1 LHIACLIHSLNGGG
15 AERVMAGLASRLS
28 ERSHRVTL
36 LTLDDAR
43 ADKHGVAPAVQRVP
57 LDVMG
62 ESRHPLQAVWNN
74 WHRRNRLRT
83 AIGDL
88 APDVVLSFCDR
99 TNVLALLAIGSLG
112 IPVVVAERSDPRFQP
127 IGRGWDWLRRH
138 HYRRAARL
146 VALTPASA
154 AAMQGWHAAPVT
166 VIPSA
171 IELPPPSPQ
180 TDTSS
185 DAPSFGDGRKHLLA
199 VGRLAR
205 EKGFDRL
212 LDSFANL
219 APHHPAWDL
228 WIAGEGPER
237 DALLRQRQR
246 RGLEGRVELLG
257 WQSEIAPW
265 YRRADLFVLPSRY
278 EGFPSALLEAMAGG
292 LACVA
297 IDCPSGP
304 RAILVPDRDGL
315 LVPPQ
320 PASALHEPLDRLMR
334 DAQLRQQFGEAGRRR
349 AADFGWPAMV
359 DAYENLLREVV
370 AEASASPHPAPPF
383 PR

>member
-36 LTLDDAR
+36 LTLDDGR
-43 ADKHGVAPAVQRVP
+43 DDKHRVAPAVQRVP
-57 LDVMG
+57 LNVMG

-74 WHRRNRLRT
+74 WHRRNRLR
-83 AIGDL
+83 AAVRQL

-112 IPVVVAERSDPRFQP
+112 IPLVIAERSDPRFQP

-138 HYRRAARL
+138 HYPRAARL

-154 AAMQGWHAAPVT
+154 AAMQGWHAAPVI

-171 IELPPPSPQ
+171 IAVPPPCPPA
-180 TDTSS
+180 
-185 DAPSFGDGRKHLLA
+185 DAWAGPPPAGDARKHLLA

-212 LDSFANL
+212 LDRFAEL
-219 APHHPAWDL
+219 APQHPDWDL

-237 DALLRQRQR
+237 AALLRQRQQ
-246 RGLEGRVELLG
+246 RGLEDRVELLG

-278 EGFPSALLEAMAGG
+278 EGFPSALLEAMAAG

-304 RAILVPDRDGL
+304 REILVPDRDGL

-320 PASALHEPLDRLMR
+320 PASALYGALDRLMR
-334 DAQLRQQFGEAGRRR
+334 DARLRQQLGEAARRR
-349 AADFGWPAMV
+349 AAEFAWPAMV
-359 DAYENLLREVV
+359 DAYEDLLQAV
-370 AEASASPHPAPPF
+370 AAAGA
-383 PR
+383 